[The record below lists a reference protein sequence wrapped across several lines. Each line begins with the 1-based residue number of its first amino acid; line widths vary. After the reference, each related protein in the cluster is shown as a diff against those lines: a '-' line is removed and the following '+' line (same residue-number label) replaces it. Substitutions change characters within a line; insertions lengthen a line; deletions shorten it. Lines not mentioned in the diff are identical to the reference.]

1 MNQKV
6 KRYLATLPERIIRSV
21 VGLGAGV
28 AREVG
33 DVALPRSVR
42 QSRLYRCIG
51 AFDFPH
57 LVDTTLRFLIEQRD
71 VPIRTRRTAQRV
83 PRPAAASQFAPGKS
97 TLTDRLLQRY
107 TKKFR

>member
-1 MNQKV
+1 MST
-6 KRYLATLPERIIRSV
+6 RDYLLSLPERLGRSL
-21 VGLGAGV
+21 VGLCAGIT
-28 AREVG
+28 REVG
-33 DVALPRSVR
+33 DVIVPASVR
-42 QSRLYRCIG
+42 ETQLYRN
-51 AFDFPH
+51 